1 MAKDWHKDAS
11 SSILL
16 SSLTHD
22 CRIELLNTAKPI
34 KYAAHECIFLQTD
47 PGDTL
52 LLIETG
58 RVEISVT
65 SMSGRKSVLNH
76 MGPGEALGEIALLD
90 GQLRSADATAAV
102 ETTGL
107 ILHRADVNAFLE
119 TRPSVMM
126 ALIREL
132 CGKVRNASDMFATQA
147 QTDAPARLARC
158 LLKLAEKWGE
168 KTPTGEV
175 LLAKSFSQT
184 DLGEFSGISR
194 ENVNRRLKQWDADG
208 IIKIVPDGVLLT
220 RQEALQDIAEL

>member
-16 SSLTHD
+16 SSLTAE
-22 CRIELLNTAKPI
+22 CRAELLSMAKRVG
-34 KYAAHECIFLQTD
+34 YAAHESIFLHSD

-65 SMSGRKSVLNH
+65 SLSGRKSVLNH

-90 GQLRSADATAAV
+90 GKERSADATAATHT
-102 ETTGL
+102 EGL
-107 ILHRADVNAFLE
+107 LLRRADVNAFLE
-119 TRPSVMM
+119 MRPMVMM

-132 CGKVRNASDMFATQA
+132 CSKVRNASEMFATQA
-147 QTDAPARLARC
+147 QTEAPARLARC
-158 LLKLAEKWGE
+158 LLKLAQKWGE
-168 KTPTGEV
+168 PQTSGDV
-175 LLAKSFSQT
+175 LLPKSFSQT

-194 ENVNRRLKQWDADG
+194 ENVNRRLKQWDADE
-208 IIKIVPDGVLLT
+208 IIKIVPDGIILICPDML
-220 RQEALQDIAEL
+220 EDIADV